1 MKRLLFLS
9 ALLLAPLASAQSD
22 DQAIPYSDDG
32 NDDDRNRRELPNKS
46 DSSPTVREETEVEER
61 DRAESL
67 AHIDDPSI
75 GIGAEIVVGGTLIDS
90 ARGALFDGQATG
102 GFRVTWE
109 WSRTVFSDELFREL
123 SFVDVT
129 WFHAGTSEGTQL
141 VYAKSYY
148 NYFSLAPAF
157 SFPFG
162 SKSPVSV
169 FAQLGIGLVFNPTVL
184 VLNQE
189 PFTNSA
195 VKLLIQYGAGLRF
208 RPLIFTWGRRAGPN
222 ADFAEAENGLRL
234 SFRIELTRFRR
245 GYIDDTFLGGSAG
258 VTF

>member
-1 MKRLLFLS
+1 MRL
-9 ALLLAPLASAQSD
+9 LLLAAVLAAPIVWAQD
-22 DQAIPYSDDG
+22 DQAIPYSDEGDG
-32 NDDDRNRRELPNKS
+32 DDRNRRELPRKS
-46 DSSPTVREETEVEER
+46 DPSPTVREETEVEER

-75 GIGAEIVVGGTLIDS
+75 GISAELVLAATLVDS
-90 ARGALFDGQATG
+90 SRGALFDGRATG

-109 WSRTVFSDELFREL
+109 WARTVFSDELFREL

-129 WFHAGTSEGTQL
+129 WWHAGTSEGTAL
-141 VYAKSYY
+141 VYSKSYY
-148 NYFSLAPAF
+148 NYFSFAPAF

-162 SKSPVSV
+162 PKSPVSV
-169 FAQLGIGLVFNPTVL
+169 YGQLGIGLVFNPTVL

-208 RPLIFTWGRRAGPN
+208 RPIILTWGRRAGPN
-222 ADFAEAENGLRL
+222 AEFAEAENGLRL
-234 SFRIELTRFRR
+234 SFRLELTRFRR
-245 GYIDDTFLGGSAG
+245 GYIDDTLIGGSVG